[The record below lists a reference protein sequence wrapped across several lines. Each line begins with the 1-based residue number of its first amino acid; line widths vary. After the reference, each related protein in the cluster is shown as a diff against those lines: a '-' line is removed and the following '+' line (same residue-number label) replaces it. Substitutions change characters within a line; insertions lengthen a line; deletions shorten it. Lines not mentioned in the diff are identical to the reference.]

1 MECPPSGYARGGEET
16 TTMADYLANTQV
28 NVGADAVFDYLA
40 DVSHLPAYFPRMTS
54 AEPGDGEAVRV
65 TAQLDGGREVTGE
78 AWFHVDREA
87 HTLAW
92 GSEGPNDYHGRLV
105 VEGVGD
111 NAGIALRVSTARVES
126 DEVQHDVDETMEKIK
141 TLLEGDQT

>member
-1 MECPPSGYARGGEET
+1 
-16 TTMADYLANTQV
+16 MADYVANTQV
-28 NVGADAVFDYLA
+28 NVPADTVFDYLA

-65 TAQLDGGREVTGE
+65 TAKLDEGREVAGE
-78 AWFHVDREA
+78 AWFRVDRERR
-87 HTLAW
+87 TLAW
-92 GSEGPNDYHGRLV
+92 GSEGPNDYHGDLV

-111 NAGIALRVSTARVES
+111 NAGIALRVSTARVET

-141 TLLEGDQT
+141 SLLTDGDT